1 MNNKGLCALF
11 LLFAV
16 FPPLAAQQHKQMYVW
31 QQDECHVYDVD
42 NLKSCTFDDDLLFV
56 DMSHVYSISDLDS
69 LCFKPSD
76 NPAVKTV
83 KVGWTGD
90 IDNGQSFYNP
100 LLSFNNGTIHLMM
113 SFQAHG
119 GICTDATVSWCFDD
133 QEEYQLIVQYLYQM
147 LGELGKNFIYT
158 RRTLTRR
165 RHPLTI
171 VGSVEGHQMKLGLF
185 NGQSIDWKYT
195 EFIGKPMSEVQQI
208 MCFWTQKLD
217 DGRNLPSLPPFG
229 KYTDGHYE
237 TSLSVAYLL
246 VDFIY
251 NDDRSRV
258 ITTEYRLWFGEEE
271 IASEGAEK
279 LQPPTGSVATVTTD
293 GAFVVITE
301 PCDLTPE
308 EALHELTVTVT
319 DMYTPQWM
327 WPLEWLCNE

>member
-1 MNNKGLCALF
+1 
-11 LLFAV
+11 
-16 FPPLAAQQHKQMYVW
+16 
-31 QQDECHVYDVD
+31 
-42 NLKSCTFDDDLLFV
+42 
-56 DMSHVYSISDLDS
+56 
-69 LCFKPSD
+69 
-76 NPAVKTV
+76 
-83 KVGWTGD
+83 
-90 IDNGQSFYNP
+90 
-100 LLSFNNGTIHLMM
+100 
-113 SFQAHG
+113 
-119 GICTDATVSWCFDD
+119 
-133 QEEYQLIVQYLYQM
+133 
-147 LGELGKNFIYT
+147 
-158 RRTLTRR
+158 
-165 RHPLTI
+165 
-171 VGSVEGHQMKLGLF
+171 
-185 NGQSIDWKYT
+185 
-195 EFIGKPMSEVQQI
+195 